1 MIDKGIYQT
10 IEGTEPIKNQNEDI
24 EVEVEIEADS
34 ESLPE
39 ALETAEEIIDS
50 ISEESFSRNLAELV
64 DDDALTTLSS
74 ELLESYKS
82 DVSSRKEWEKMY
94 KDGLELL
101 GLKFEERTE
110 PWDGAC
116 GVYHPILTEAI
127 VKFQAE
133 SITETFPASGPVKT
147 KIIGKTTKDKEQ
159 AAKRVQDDMNYRL
172 TEEMTEYR
180 QEHERMLWNL
190 PIAGCAFKKVYYDPS
205 LDRQVS
211 MFIPAED
218 FVAAYGCSDLS
229 TSERYTHRMRKSE
242 NEIKKLQVAGF
253 YRDIDLEKPVG
264 EQDDL
269 LKEKDRLV
277 GVDGSKDERYTV
289 LEMHVD
295 LDLPGYESQDGIAL
309 PYVVTMVKDTGHI
322 LSIYR
327 NYDMNDPE
335 KKKTEH
341 FVQYNYIP
349 GFGFYGFGLVHLIG
363 SHAKSA
369 TSLLRQLVDAG
380 TLSNL
385 PGGLK
390 SRGLRIKG
398 DETPIAPGEW
408 RDVDVP
414 GGSIRD
420 NLLPLPYKEPSG
432 TLYQLLN
439 TIVEEGRRFAAVN
452 DLKISDSSAN
462 APVGT
467 TLALLERSMKVMSA
481 VSARIHAAMR
491 IEFKLLK
498 KLIREA
504 TDKAYPYDVE
514 PDRYI
519 KQADYDVTEVLPVS
533 DPNAST
539 LSQRVVQYQAVMQL
553 AQQNPQLYDMV
564 ELNKEILGV
573 LGLKNVDKLI
583 PSAKEQKPKD
593 PVSENMAIIMSK
605 PVKAF
610 AYQDHESHIRTHMSA
625 MQDPKLAML
634 IGQNPNA
641 SLIQNALQAHVAE
654 HLAYQYRIEVEKMMG
669 TQLPDPEKEL
679 PPEVEYSLSGLVAE
693 AGDKLLQKNQAE
705 AQQQQA
711 QQQAQDP
718 VLQIQKEELGLK
730 NKELD
735 LKQKIHEDTMQ
746 MRAMEQQTKKELEKQ
761 RLASQERT
769 EGAKL
774 GAKVSME
781 NKNATLKQGLEGAK
795 LGAKIMSDRMK
806 GNNNVS

>member
-1 MIDKGIYQT
+1 MIDKGIYKT

-24 EVEVEIEADS
+24 EVEVEIETDP

-39 ALETAEEIIDS
+39 ALETAEEIIES

-610 AYQDHESHIRTHMSA
+610 AYQDHEAHIRTHMSA

-735 LKQKIHEDTMQ
+735 LKQKIHEDTMS

-806 GNNNVS
+806 GNKNVS

>member
-1 MIDKGIYQT
+1 MIDKGIYKT

-24 EVEVEIEADS
+24 EVEVEIETDP

-39 ALETAEEIIDS
+39 ALETAEEIIES

-74 ELLESYKS
+74 ELIESYKS

-253 YRDIDLEKPVG
+253 YKDIDLEKPAN

-491 IEFKLLK
+491 VEFKLLK
-498 KLIREA
+498 KLIKEV
-504 TDKAYPYDVE
+504 TDEAYPYDVE

-519 KQADYDVTEVLPVS
+519 KKADYDVTEVLPVS

-610 AYQDHESHIRTHMSA
+610 AYQDHEAHIRTHMSA

-735 LKQKIHEDTMQ
+735 LKQKIHEDTMS

-806 GNNNVS
+806 GDKNVS

>member
-1 MIDKGIYQT
+1 MIDKGIYKT

-24 EVEVEIEADS
+24 EVEVEIETDP

-39 ALETAEEIIDS
+39 ALETAEEIIES

-610 AYQDHESHIRTHMSA
+610 AYQDHEAHIRTHMSA

-718 VLQIQKEELGLK
+718 VLQIQKKK
-730 NKELD
+730 NSD
-735 LKQKIHEDTMQ
+735 LRTKNLISSRRFTKI
-746 MRAMEQQTKKELEKQ
+746 LC
-761 RLASQERT
+761 L
-769 EGAKL
+769 
-774 GAKVSME
+774 
-781 NKNATLKQGLEGAK
+781 
-795 LGAKIMSDRMK
+795 
-806 GNNNVS
+806 

>member
-242 NEIKKLQVAGF
+242 NEIKKLQVARF

-806 GNNNVS
+806 GNKNVS

>member
-1 MIDKGIYQT
+1 MIDKGIYKT

-24 EVEVEIEADS
+24 EVEVEIEADP
-34 ESLPE
+34 ESLPK
-39 ALETAEEIIDS
+39 ALETAEEIIES

-74 ELLESYKS
+74 ELIESYKS

-253 YRDIDLEKPVG
+253 YKDIDLEKPAN

-491 IEFKLLK
+491 VEFKLLK
-498 KLIREA
+498 KLIKEV
-504 TDKAYPYDVE
+504 TDEAYPYDVE

-519 KQADYDVTEVLPVS
+519 KKADYDVTEVLPVS

-610 AYQDHESHIRTHMSA
+610 AYQDHEAHIRTHMSA

-735 LKQKIHEDTMQ
+735 LKQKIHEDTMS

-806 GNNNVS
+806 GDKNVS

>member
-24 EVEVEIEADS
+24 EIEVEIEADS

-64 DDDALTTLSS
+64 DNDALTTLSS
-74 ELLESYKS
+74 ELIESYKS

-498 KLIREA
+498 KLIREV
-504 TDKAYPYDVE
+504 TDEAYPYDVE

-519 KQADYDVTEVLPVS
+519 KRDDYDVIEVLPVS

-610 AYQDHESHIRTHMSA
+610 AYQDHEAHIRTHMSA

-735 LKQKIHEDTMQ
+735 LKQKIHEDTMS

-806 GNNNVS
+806 GNKNVS

>member
-1 MIDKGIYQT
+1 MIEKGIYQT
-10 IEGTEPIKNQNEDI
+10 VEGVEPIKKQNEDI
-24 EVEVEIEADS
+24 EVEIEIEADP

-39 ALETAEEIIDS
+39 ALETAEAIVEQM
-50 ISEESFSRNLAELV
+50 SEESFSRNLAEV
-64 DDDALTTLSS
+64 MDDDKLDSLSS
-74 ELLESYKS
+74 ELIESYKS
-82 DVSSRKEWEKMY
+82 DIGSRKEWEKMY

-116 GVYHPILTEAI
+116 GVFHPILTEAI

-147 KIIGKTTKDKEQ
+147 KIIGKLTKDKEQ

-172 TEEMTEYR
+172 TEEMPEYR

-190 PIAGCAFKKVYYDPS
+190 PIAGCAFKKVYFDPS
-205 LDRQVS
+205 LNRQVS

-242 NEIKKLQVAGF
+242 NEVRKLQVAGF

-277 GVDGSKDERYTV
+277 GVDGSKDDRYTI

-295 LDLPGYESQDGIAL
+295 LDLPGYESEDGVAC

-327 NYDMNDPE
+327 NYEMNDPD
-335 KKKTEH
+335 KKKTDH

-491 IEFKLLK
+491 VEFKLLK
-498 KLIREA
+498 RLIREA
-504 TDKAYPYDVE
+504 TADEYSYDVE

-519 KQADYDVTEVLPVS
+519 KKADYDVTEVLPVS

-573 LGLKNVDKLI
+573 LGLRNVDKLI

-593 PVSENMAIIMSK
+593 PVTENMNIIMSK

-610 AYQDHESHIRTHMSA
+610 AYQDHEAHIKTHMSA
-625 MQDPKLAML
+625 LQDPKIAML

-641 SLIQNALQAHVAE
+641 NIIQNALQAHIAE
-654 HLAYQYRIEVEKMMG
+654 HLAYQYRVEMEKMLG
-669 TQLPDPEKEL
+669 TPLPDPEKDL
-679 PPEVEYSLSGLVAE
+679 PPEVEYGLSGLVAR
-693 AGDKLLQKNQAE
+693 AGEKLLQKDQAE

-735 LKQKIHEDTMQ
+735 LKQKIHEDTMS

-774 GAKVSME
+774 GAKVTMD
-781 NKNATLKQGLEGAK
+781 NKNSTIKQGLEGAK

-806 GNNNVS
+806 GNTNV

>member
-1 MIDKGIYQT
+1 MIDKGIYKT

-24 EVEVEIEADS
+24 EVEVEIEADP

-39 ALETAEEIIDS
+39 ALETAEEIIES

-74 ELLESYKS
+74 ELIESYKS

-253 YRDIDLEKPVG
+253 YKDIDLEKPAN

-491 IEFKLLK
+491 VEFKLLK
-498 KLIREA
+498 KLIKEV
-504 TDKAYPYDVE
+504 TDEAYPYDVE

-519 KQADYDVTEVLPVS
+519 KKADYDVTEVLPVS

-610 AYQDHESHIRTHMSA
+610 AYQDHEAHIRTHMSA

-735 LKQKIHEDTMQ
+735 LKQKIHEDTMS

-806 GNNNVS
+806 GDKNVS

>member
-159 AAKRVQDDMNYRL
+159 AAKRVQDDMNYRVA
-172 TEEMTEYR
+172 EEMTEYR

-806 GNNNVS
+806 GNKNVS

>member
-10 IEGTEPIKNQNEDI
+10 IEGTEPIKKSNEGIEI
-24 EVEVEIEADS
+24 EVEIASDA

-39 ALETAEEIIDS
+39 ILEKTEEIIDS
-50 ISEESFSRNLAELV
+50 MSEESFSRNLAEV
-64 DDDALTTLSS
+64 IDDDELTTLSS
-74 ELLESYKS
+74 ELIESYKS

-116 GVYHPILTEAI
+116 GVFHPILTEAI

-147 KIIGKTTKDKEQ
+147 KIIGKNSKEKEQ
-159 AAKRVQDDMNYRL
+159 ASKRVQDDMNYRL

-253 YRDIDLEKPVG
+253 YKDIDLEKPAG

-277 GVDGSKDERYTV
+277 GVDGSKDERYTI

-295 LDLPGYESQDGIAL
+295 LDLAGYESQDGVAL

-327 NYDMNDPE
+327 NYSMNDSE
-335 KKKTEH
+335 RKKTEH
-341 FVQYNYIP
+341 FVHYNYIP

-491 IEFKLLK
+491 VEFKLLK
-498 KLIREA
+498 KLIKES
-504 TDKAYPYDVE
+504 TDEAYPYDVE

-519 KQADYDVTEVLPVS
+519 KKADYDVTEVLPVS

-539 LSQRVVQYQAVMQL
+539 LSQRVVQYQSVMQL

-593 PVSENMAIIMSK
+593 PVSENMAIIMGK

-610 AYQDHESHIRTHMSA
+610 AYQDHEAHIRTHMSA
-625 MQDPKLAML
+625 MKDPKIAML

-641 SLIQNALQAHVAE
+641 NMIMNALQAHIAE
-654 HLAYQYRIEVEKMMG
+654 HLAFQYRIEVEKMLG

-679 PPEVEYSLSGLVAE
+679 PPEVEFTLSGLIAE
-693 AGDKLLQKNQAE
+693 AADKLLQKNTAE

-761 RLASQERT
+761 RLASTERT

-781 NKNATLKQGLEGAK
+781 NKNVTLKQGLEGAK

-806 GNNNVS
+806 GNKNVS

>member
-242 NEIKKLQVAGF
+242 NEIKKLQVARF